1 MAQKAVYLYDDTNN
15 VLKVTGIQV
24 ELYSTKLGTL
34 LDKKLSADLNPPARP
49 GGSSNEWGV
58 KLIFNLPQHEPAD
71 IIITDASYK
80 YPGNAVRHLYVG
92 GTDRINVD
100 LLSIPAGPGGQQ
112 QSAPS
117 RTGDLARWVEAA
129 PLWDEMEKEA
139 VKNLIFNYVAI
150 FVPRWDFLSNLP
162 SLKKAATNWESALKR
177 LEVSPETLRS

>member
-1 MAQKAVYLYDDTNN
+1 MAQKAVYLFDETNN
-15 VLKVTGIQV
+15 VLQVTGIQV
-24 ELYSTKLGTL
+24 ELYSTKMGTL
-34 LDKKLSADLNPPARP
+34 LDKQLSADLNPPYL

-58 KLIFNLPQHEPAD
+58 KLNFNLPQHEPAD
-71 IIITDASYK
+71 IIITDATYK

-92 GTDRINVD
+92 GSDRVNID
-100 LLSIPAGPGGQQ
+100 LLSIPSGSGGQQ